1 MPEQLRI
8 AMISLHS
15 CPLGKL
21 GGRDTGGMNVY
32 IRELARELGAKGHI
46 VDIYTRTHRPEH
58 DQIINLGNNNRLIH
72 IETGATEEIPKI
84 AFYSYLERF
93 ICGVENSRS
102 STINS
107 RYDLIHSHYWLSGL
121 AGKHLQLWWHVPHI
135 TMFHTLG
142 AVKNHIGIGEDETEL
157 RIQGERDV
165 VHSCERIIAATSRE
179 KEDLIHYY
187 DARQQN
193 ITILPCGINLD
204 IFKPID
210 RETAIKEL
218 AIDDRRTI
226 LYVGRI
232 EQLKGTGQL
241 LKAMSRI
248 QESISVRLLV
258 IGGDESSIVETQ
270 SLYDMADKLQ
280 IKDRVTFLGSVP
292 HEMLPLYYS
301 IADICVIP
309 SYYESFGMVALE
321 SLACGTPVLA
331 TDVGDMRNIIRTD
344 SEGCIVDSNSP
355 DRLAEKLSELLSK
368 GKKQSNAGEIRNLL
382 IADYSWSDIA
392 DRIILEYRSA
402 IKDYPTPIP
411 AAL

>member
-21 GGRDTGGMNVY
+21 GERDTGGMNVY
-32 IRELARELGAKGHI
+32 IRELARELGEKGHI
-46 VDIYTRTHRPEH
+46 VDIYTRTHQPEH
-58 DQIINLGNNNRLIH
+58 EQVIDLGNNTRLIH

-93 ICGVENSRS
+93 ICGVENFRS
-102 STINS
+102 SNINS

-142 AVKNHIGIGEDETEL
+142 AVKNSIGIGEEETEL
-157 RIQGERDV
+157 RIEGEREV
-165 VHSCERIIAATSRE
+165 INSCEQIIAATATE
-179 KEDLIHYY
+179 KKDLIYY
-187 DARQQN
+187 YHARQQN
-193 ITILPCGINLD
+193 ITVLPCGVNPD

-210 RETAIKEL
+210 KETAIKEL
-218 AIDDRRTI
+218 GLSDQSTI

-232 EQLKGTGQL
+232 EQLKGLGQL
-241 LKAMSRI
+241 LKAMNYI
-248 QESISVRLLV
+248 KDSISPRLLIV
-258 IGGDESSIVETQ
+258 GGDEFGNGETQ
-270 SLYDMADKLQ
+270 ALYNLADELQ
-280 IKDRVTFLGSVP
+280 IKDKVLFQGSVP
-292 HEMLPLYYS
+292 HETLPLYYS
-301 IADICVIP
+301 AADICVIP

-331 TDVGDMRNIIRTD
+331 TDVGDMKNIIRSD
-344 SEGCIVDSNSP
+344 AAGYIIDSNSP
-355 DRLAEKLSELLSK
+355 DRLAEKLSELLSN
-368 GKKQSNAGEIRNLL
+368 GKKQLEDAEIRRSL
-382 IADYSWSDIA
+382 ISDYNWREIA
-392 DRIILEYRSA
+392 DRILLEYESA
-402 IKDYPTPIP
+402 IENYSTPVP